1 MNRVYRLVFNR
12 TLGVMQVASELVSAP
27 HGGCDARGGNT
38 MATLR
43 PMSFALW
50 LVLGWVGLVQPLSA
64 QQVPDAGRII
74 ADPGA
79 PAQQRPTVVTS
90 ANGTPQVNITTPSAA
105 GVSRNQYQQL
115 DVGRQGVIL
124 NNSRTD
130 VQTQIGGWVQGNPW
144 LATGTARVI
153 LNEVNGS
160 NPSHL
165 NGYVEVAGARAQVVI
180 ANPAGI
186 QIDGAGFL
194 NASRVTLTTGTPIL
208 NNGAL
213 EGYRVQGGAIRV
225 AGAGLD
231 ASLTDYTDIITRS
244 LQVNAGIWANQLQAS
259 LGTNVVSADHS
270 SVTAQAPGSGAPA
283 FALDV
288 GALGGMYAN
297 RIWLV
302 GNEHGVGMSNAG
314 KIGAQAGE
322 LVVTAD
328 GRLENTG
335 ALHAQ
340 QDTRLTTAG
349 GVANAGTLSAER
361 ELRVETP
368 ADLDNS
374 GGTLNARRIEVN
386 ADALRNRGGSIEQ
399 VGGQTL
405 QLSGADISNVQGTIG
420 TVASTSPGQGSE
432 GGTPGGTTGQPG
444 SGGTPGTGT
453 PAPGQGGTGGST
465 PPTPSA
471 PLATGV
477 LNIAGSLNN
486 DGGSIDATGI
496 LQLSAGNSLDNSG
509 GTLGVQ
515 TLQVQGN
522 AVRNVGGRLE
532 VQGAASAQVQTL
544 DNSGGHMALAQTFQ
558 LQAQSLFNR
567 GGTLAHGGS
576 AATAWSIGTLD
587 NSDGSLA
594 SNATA
599 FGLDLGHLINTRG
612 SLSHAGSNGLQLR
625 AGRLDGVQGTIA
637 TAGDIAL
644 QLGSADHRKAQLI
657 ANRVSLS
664 AGDFDNRG
672 GRVLSTGQQASTLS
686 VQGTLDNG
694 DGGTLAS
701 NGELQITAALLGNA
715 GGTVQQA
722 GTGSLRIDAD
732 NLQGQGG
739 TLLSNGSLRMQGDT
753 TNLRDGTTSAQ
764 RIAID
769 TGDLITAGGTLTS
782 ASTEVLDLQVARTL
796 DNTGGTLGSNGAL
809 AIESTTLINNGGKLI
824 AAGTG
829 QTTLH
834 ASEALHNQGGTL
846 SSNGDLRIDA
856 DRLLNGGGSIDHAGN
871 GMLQITTAS
880 LSGGEGT
887 IASNGLLQL
896 QARTLDLH
904 KATTRGR
911 EVDIRAG
918 ALDNTGGTLLSL
930 GEQAM
935 QLRISG
941 SLVNDGGTLTANGA
955 QQIQAGALS
964 NRGGALN
971 SAGTGD
977 TRLVVAGTLDNT
989 GGTVASNGGAL
1000 QLQAGALVNADGTI
1014 SHAGQH
1020 GLSITTG
1027 RLDGQRGRIG
1037 TAGAMALNAGAVDH
1051 RGASLAAE
1059 QLDISA
1065 QSLDNRGGSIIAT
1078 GTAANTLQVTDTL
1091 DNGDGGT
1098 LASNG
1103 DLSIRATTL
1112 GNAGGTIQQAGTGTL
1127 AIEVETL
1134 NGHAGT
1140 LLSNGALDLQGDTLD
1155 LRNGTTS
1162 AQQIRIDS
1170 ERLITAG
1177 GQLSALG
1184 TQALQVQARTLLD
1197 NSGGTLGS
1205 NGGVDINAGRFIN
1218 DHGKLIAA
1226 GEAASQVRVDQLLDN
1241 TGGAISGN
1249 GDLRIEA
1256 DVLRNADG
1264 TLVAA
1269 DALHLQGKTL
1279 DLRDGAVGATQI
1291 TVQAG
1296 TLDNSGGTLSATGT
1310 ADMRLQVREQLTNDT
1325 GTIAANGAQRI
1336 EAGALS
1342 NRGGTLS
1349 SAGTGNSQIHVTG
1362 QLDNS
1367 KGVIASNAA
1376 ALEVASGS
1384 LRNID
1389 GTLSHAGTQG
1399 LTLSTGQLLGQDGH
1413 IVTAGGL
1420 TLTAGEV
1427 DHRGATL
1434 QATQIALAAQA
1445 FDNRGGQLV
1454 ATGTQANHIDV
1465 AGALDNGDDGL
1476 IASNGD
1482 LTLNAALLGNAG
1494 GTLQQAGSGVLAIN
1508 AATFNGAG
1516 GTVLSNGTLHLHG
1529 DTTDLRDGTTSAQ
1542 RIRIET
1548 GDLTT
1553 AGGTLTATSADALA
1567 LQVRGR
1573 LDNSGGTVATNGAL
1587 DLHAATLLNNG
1598 GNLQAAGTAASQL
1611 SIGQALQNRGGKI
1624 LTSGDLNVTAASLD
1638 NQGGTV
1644 HSATDLSVG
1653 VDGLLD
1659 NSNAGLI
1666 ASGGDAQLRADTLDN
1681 RSGSIEQA
1689 GEGQL
1694 QIDTGTLQGAGGR
1707 IISNGALTLQ
1717 GEALD
1722 IRGGTTAARQVTVT
1736 AGSLDNAGGTLS
1748 STGEQTMVLQV
1759 RDALGNDGGTIAA
1772 NGAQQINAGTLS
1784 NVAGTLSSAGS
1795 ADTRIEVAGQ
1805 FDNTRGT
1812 LASNGGALTVQ
1823 TGSLVN
1829 DAGRIHHAGQN
1840 GLTLQTGS
1848 LQGQKG
1854 SIATAGTLTLR
1865 ADAIDHRDAN
1875 LSAGQLDIVAAALD
1889 NRGGTV
1895 VSTGTQAN
1903 TVRVDGTLDNGDD
1916 GTLASN
1922 GDLQI
1927 TAATFGNAGG
1937 TVQQAGTG
1945 TLSITAATLNGQ
1957 GGTLVSNGA
1966 LALSGDTTDLRNGTT
1981 SAQQIRIDTGD
1992 LTTAGGNLVATGTG
2006 PLALN
2011 VRNRLDNTGGT
2022 LASNGTVAL
2031 HAGNL
2036 INNQGTLQAAGAGV
2050 NQLQLGQ
2057 ALENRGGRILATG
2070 ATVIG
2075 AASVDNRG
2083 GTLQTGGALTIGV
2096 DGRLDNSSQG
2106 VIASGGDAHL
2116 TAATLGNQTG
2126 SIEHAGEGTLAIEA
2140 TDLRGAGGRI
2150 VGNGALQLKGDTL
2163 DLTGATTGA
2172 RQVTVTAGS
2181 LDTSKGTLTSTGA
2194 QAMTLQVD
2202 RALTNN
2208 GGTIAANGA
2217 QQITAGSLSNIDGT
2231 LSAAGAGDTR
2241 INVLGTFDNTRGDVA
2256 SNGRQL
2262 QIDAARLINE
2272 EGALSHGGTESLSLT
2287 VGQLDGAKGT
2297 IVSAGAVA
2305 LQAGAV
2311 DHRGATLN
2319 ATQLTVQA
2327 DAFNNQGGTVLA
2339 TGGQA
2344 SSLTVSGVLDN
2355 GNGGT
2360 LASNGDLQITAAA
2373 LGNAGGTVQQAGTGT
2388 LAINAHTLNGPGGKL
2403 LSNGSL
2409 ALTGENTDLRD
2420 GTTAAQRIQIE
2431 TGELV
2436 TAGGTLTATG
2446 TDVLAL
2452 DVRGRLDNTAG
2463 TLASNGTL
2471 DLRAAQLLNNQGTV
2485 QAAGAG
2491 SNQLAV
2497 GGALENRGGRI
2508 LTTGN
2513 ATVTATGV
2521 DNRGGTLHSDGSST
2535 LTVTVDGLLDN
2546 SAQGTVSSGGN
2557 ASITTHSLNN
2567 EAGTLAAGAALQ
2579 LDTATQVRN
2588 TAGLIQA
2595 GTDLR
2600 VTSNGIDNHSGR
2612 IIAGTVDLDT
2622 RGYTLD
2628 NRAGTVASLTGG
2640 ATLRTGQL
2648 DNSGGLLQ
2656 SAGNL
2661 RIDTAG
2667 QALINTNA
2675 NGNGINSSGTLEIHS
2690 GAFDNRGGSV
2700 FGQGAITVNAST
2712 VDNTAGG
2719 ALVGAGDL
2727 TLRAQ
2732 SVANAGGK
2740 ITVGRNADIVLPGAL
2755 DNRGG
2760 LVAAGGTLALQAGS
2774 IDNRYT
2780 LSAPTG
2786 PALGLQGKHLQL
2798 GTGSLDNQQGQIL
2811 ADTMVVQVAGQL
2823 NNTGGQISAS
2833 ETSDIR
2839 ADSIA
2844 NAGGSLVAGNNQ
2856 IVRTREI
2863 TGDGKL
2869 LSQGDMTLELGQSHT
2884 NTGELAANGTLTLAI
2899 QGNLDNLGKLQ
2910 GAGVNISAGNI
2921 YNAASG
2927 EISSVGLTRLV
2938 ASGELL
2944 NRGLLDGRITHIDA
2958 GTLNNIGTGRI
2969 YGDHIAIQAGT
2980 LNNLAEN
2987 VGGAQRSATIAARQR
3002 LDLGVGVLNNRGQSL
3017 IFSDGDAAMG
3027 GALNGLTAVGSA
3039 QRIDNLSSTIEIAG
3053 NLDMSALAVNNI
3065 RENVVVQQQTIQ
3077 HGPVTLTQPGW
3088 FKNGNNTAGN
3098 LRDTS
3103 NFQPYEV
3110 YYLNPAD
3117 ILEDTAYIT
3126 PDGQQIRRAV
3136 VRLTASTSAYYFARG
3151 GLDGERGERSRLPAQ
3166 DGTVVIYYV
3175 SRADSRNN
3183 PDQLG
3188 AGAEDPFRDLSLMP
3202 PGNRQFRYESDT
3214 LAYNNAY
3221 GTCTTTCVQLI
3232 TYPDYDNPEAMLI
3245 NMQRHT
3251 TNTNGN
3257 EKTRVAT
3264 RTTTEDVLVS
3274 AGADAVINAGGHM
3287 RIATDALRN
3296 EYASTAAGGN
3306 LAVVGLNVGESSIIN
3321 TAKTLFRTHSFSN
3334 VSITYGGSR
3343 SQWSAAPISEQLGVL
3358 GAGIT
3363 AGGKLSID
3371 VGNLRNENTGRDA
3384 PNVRDGD
3391 SMANLNTGG
3400 PGAGSVGPG
3409 AGAVQG
3415 PGQSSGQGA
3424 GPVNAQGPTAAGA
3437 AQGQTGSAVLGPG
3450 QAGGHIADGAH
3461 AQGPSAAGAAQG
3473 AAGQG
3478 LQGADRTSGQLA
3490 DAASAQGPG
3499 QVGSAGP
3506 GTGGVQDITAG
3517 QATQATATGPTT
3529 VQAGGHAG
3537 SGGNAALVNKQ
3548 AVAAAGNDPHVVVT
3562 TTPNAS
3568 APSASLFNVD
3578 ANRGSYLVET
3588 DPRFASYRSWL
3599 SSDYLLQRAGYEP
3612 SQTQKRLGD
3621 GFYEQKLV
3629 REQIG
3634 ELTGR
3639 RFLDGHASDE
3649 DQYRALL
3656 EAGATVASAWGLRPG
3671 VALTA
3676 EQMARLTSDIVWLVE
3691 QDVTLADGSTV
3702 RALVPQVYL
3711 RVMPGDLDTNG
3722 ALLAGADID
3731 IKLRGDLVNNGA
3743 IAGRQLVSIDAG
3755 NIRNV
3760 SGGQISGQQVG
3771 LQATHDIDIIG
3782 STVTATDAIGLKA
3795 GGNITV
3801 ASTTREWR
3809 DNGDL
3814 LVQQTTTLDRVAGLY
3829 VTNKDGAGVLS
3840 VNAGGNVELRAAQL
3854 ANAGTDGLTAIVAG
3868 GDLSLT
3874 SVAEQSSVSL
3884 THDARNFNSQS
3895 QLINIGTTISGAG
3908 DVVLKAG
3915 NDLNLTAAN
3924 VSAAN
3929 ALVAQAGRDINSVAV
3944 VDTRT
3949 FDSGAKSKNGSR
3961 EVSAADGWVLGN
3973 QLTGGEGVALQ
3984 AGRDLTLQATTV
3996 DSSDGGVLLSA
4007 GRNLAL
4013 TTAQE
4018 THDLVVDET
4027 TRKKKTLSSTT
4038 TTTHDQSSASYA
4050 VGSTIGGK
4058 TVDMIAG
4065 NDVTITGSTVLADND
4080 LRIAAANNIT
4090 IESAQDTYSEASSFS
4105 QKKSG
4110 ITGGFGNGV
4119 ASVGYSS
4126 ARSTNDSA
4134 SQSTTQVASAVGSMD
4149 GNVLINAGNQLTIAA
4164 SDVAA
4169 GQNLTLA
4176 GKDINLIARQD
4187 TLDTQSSAS
4196 SKSSGFSMGVTYD
4209 PTKAY
4214 RSARDS
4220 TTDGMADSGSTMGKI
4235 TRTAE
4240 GAASGLRAATTVAVV
4255 TAGSQ
4260 RSNSNQSQSSSDA
4273 RVSQLSAGG
4282 DLTLIANGGSIY
4294 SQGAQ
4299 MAAEGDALLLAT
4311 KDIVFDVAHNT
4322 ESSTSQSSGKGW
4334 GIANNTS
4341 GLPFGTNNSRS
4352 EGSGSS
4358 DTITGTQLSVGG
4370 GVRMATSEGD
4380 ISLTAANIVAEKD
4393 VNIHAAGDLTI
4404 RSGQDTVSN
4413 TNTSQSKAIGTV
4425 QISDTEKFSGWHRQ
4439 EHDDDS
4445 AQVSQ
4450 VASNVGS
4457 LGGNV
4462 NLSAGGTY
4470 SQIASNVVS
4479 AKDINITAAQIEL
4492 LTADEVGHSS
4502 QRDDDLKIG
4511 VFARVKSPFID
4522 LINNVDAARQSDGR
4536 LSSMQNMAAAANAY
4550 QSASAIAGTAGAG
4563 GSGTLVSAEAGIGFK
4578 TANSSADSSSVV
4590 SQGSTLQAGG
4600 NLNLTSTSGDIHVV
4614 QGNLSAGN
4622 TVSLDSARDILLEAG
4637 QAQLQDKSKSSNA
4650 GAEVGVGVMVGTQT
4664 GFYVY
4669 AEASVGSSK
4678 SNANSTTWQN
4688 TTLTGQ
4694 NISLKAEG
4702 DTTLRGATA
4711 TADRIDVKTGGMLTI
4726 ESLQDMAE
4734 SMSKNSQV
4742 GGRAQIS
4749 FGSAWSADGYAS
4761 GGKSNGSYQGVGQ
4774 QSGLFAGD
4782 GGYHVDAG
4790 HVNLVGGAIAS
4801 TNATNSELTAQTL
4814 TFSDLQ
4820 NQMQHST
4827 SSGGISGGYGGRA
4840 ENWKPTTEG
4849 ATPNF
4854 GGGVPMNEKGGD
4866 SSTTYAT
4873 LTEGNIVIGG
4883 KKVTAAELGVN
4894 TDAATA
4900 HRATEAMPNAEL
4912 QLANQQAMANAMGT
4926 VMATSKQIAGDIGG
4940 YGVRKITNDYLNGL
4954 SEAEKEAFGR
4964 LSSEDQY
4971 KALASSNELYPEAM
4985 ITQQKWAPDGAYGR
4999 AMNVVTAALVGSVAG
5014 HGGEQLLSNAIGP
5027 YAAQLIGKAFDP
5039 NKQSAL
5045 PSEALQI
5052 LSHAV
5057 LGALLAEA
5065 NGGSAAGGGIAAGG
5079 GELAAKYLGD
5089 YYAKENRGQLTPEQ
5103 EEQIKALGQ
5112 AVGAIAGGIGGGEVM
5127 GAALGSAIAK
5137 NSVENNYLNHSERM
5151 EYLDAMLSCMKDQSG
5166 CDDEK
5171 RLAALSDA
5179 RNAELIAACTGAP
5192 NSPRCQTEQVKLGE
5206 AYWTLTQNDS
5216 SYTKWI
5222 SDNALDLADAA
5233 LKSGRGKDI
5242 AANLL
5247 THTASQDV
5255 QYKITCAAAG
5265 RCDPYTAGILA
5276 LNGKGQEAAANAAL
5290 NQFFDKGGQIA
5301 GVGANAG
5308 GMMMGVLEMNTIY
5321 RVIVD
5326 SNQAWN
5332 DFQRMQE
5339 VGAIGLM
5346 KEKAGGAWSSI
5357 SGYFGEGWDAAKYE
5371 FGFNQKWNLADVAGN
5386 GFTKGDM
5393 GLDVALAVIS
5403 LGDVPA
5409 LRAAVQARKLAALE
5423 RKAAKPGALAGE
5435 QQGGLVGWV
5444 ADSEA
5449 GTSVR
5454 VPHGELKGQPELP
5467 PRNAAADQVRSIE
5480 RQNEAANA
5488 LAKSGYDVEQLPN
5501 TAKNN
5506 PNPDLKVN
5514 GEIADVFS
5522 PITNSTTSVIKTI
5535 SAKVEKQAATI
5546 VVNLEDSVITISQ
5559 LEAALGASPVK
5570 GLKAVY
5576 IMKNGEIKVIKVE
5589 K

>member
-12 TLGVMQVASELVSAP
+12 TLGVMQVASELVTAP
-27 HGGCDARGGNT
+27 RGGCDARGGNT

-79 PAQQRPTVVTS
+79 PAQQRPTVITS

-213 EGYRVQGGAIRV
+213 DGYRVEGGAIRV
-225 AGAGLD
+225 SGAGLD

-270 SVTAQAPGSGAPA
+270 SVTAQAPAGGTPA

-340 QDTRLTTAG
+340 QDTRITAAG

-361 ELRVETP
+361 ELRVDTP

-399 VGGQTL
+399 VGAQTL
-405 QLSGADISNVQGTIG
+405 QLSGTDISNEQGRIG
-420 TVASTSPGQGSE
+420 TVASTSPGQETG
-432 GGTPGGTTGQPG
+432 GGTTGGTTGQPG
-444 SGGTPGTGT
+444 SGSTPGTGT
-453 PAPGQGGTGGST
+453 PTPGQGGTGGTT
-465 PPTPSA
+465 PPTPTA
-471 PLATGV
+471 PLAAGA
-477 LNIAGSLNN
+477 LNIATSLDN
-486 DGGSIDATGI
+486 DGGAIDATGI
-496 LQLSAGNSLDNSG
+496 LQLSAGNSLDNSR

-515 TLQVQGN
+515 TMQVQGD
-522 AVRNVGGRLE
+522 ALRNVGGRLE

-594 SNATA
+594 SNATT

-625 AGRLDGVQGTIA
+625 ADRLDGVQGTIA

-644 QLGSADHRKAQLI
+644 QLGSADHRKAQMI
-657 ANRVSLS
+657 ANQVSLA

-672 GRVLSTGQQASTLS
+672 GRVLSTGQQVSALS

-701 NGELQITAALLGNA
+701 NGDLQITAAQLGNA

-722 GTGSLRIDAD
+722 GTGSLRIDAV

-739 TLLSNGSLRMQGDT
+739 TVLSNGSLVVQGDT

-764 RIAID
+764 RIAIT

-782 ASTEVLDLQVARTL
+782 AGTEVLDLQVARTL

-809 AIESTTLINNGGKLI
+809 AIDSTTLINTGGKLI

-856 DRLLNGGGSIDHAGN
+856 ERLLNGGGSIDHAGN
-871 GMLQITTAS
+871 GTLQITTAS

-896 QARTLDLH
+896 QAQTLDLH

-955 QQIQAGALS
+955 QQIEAGALT

-971 SAGTGD
+971 SAGTAD
-977 TRLVVAGTLDNT
+977 TRLIVAGTLDNT
-989 GGTVASNGGAL
+989 GGTVASNAGAL

-1014 SHAGQH
+1014 SHAGQN

-1037 TAGAMALNAGAVDH
+1037 TAGALELSAGAVDH
-1051 RGASLAAE
+1051 RGASVAAE
-1059 QLDISA
+1059 QLDITA

-1103 DLSIRATTL
+1103 DLSISASTL

-1127 AIEVETL
+1127 AIKVDTL

-1177 GQLSALG
+1177 GQLRALG
-1184 TQALQVQARTLLD
+1184 TQALQVQARALLD

-1205 NGGVDINAGRFIN
+1205 NGAVDINAGRFVN

-1226 GEAASQVRVDQLLDN
+1226 GEAASQVRVTQLLDN

-1256 DVLRNADG
+1256 EVLRNADG

-1269 DALHLQGKTL
+1269 DALHLQGQTL

-1296 TLDNSGGTLSATGT
+1296 SLDNSGGTLSATGT

-1325 GTIAANGAQRI
+1325 GTIAANGAQHI

-1349 SAGTGNSQIHVTG
+1349 SAGTGNSQIHVAG

-1376 ALEVASGS
+1376 ALEVATGS

-1413 IVTAGGL
+1413 IVTAGAL

-1434 QATQIALAAQA
+1434 QATQIALAAEA

-1494 GTLQQAGSGVLAIN
+1494 GTVQQAGNGLLAIN
-1508 AATFNGAG
+1508 AATLNGAG
-1516 GTVLSNGTLHLHG
+1516 GTLLSNGTLHVQG
-1529 DTTDLRDGTTSAQ
+1529 DTTDLRAGTTSAQ

-1553 AGGTLTATSADALA
+1553 AGGTLTATSTDALA

-1573 LDNSGGTVATNGAL
+1573 LDNTGGTVATNGAL
-1587 DLHAATLLNNG
+1587 DLRAATLLNNG

-1611 SIGQALQNRGGKI
+1611 SIDQALQNRGGKI

-1659 NSNAGLI
+1659 NSNTGLI
-1666 ASGGDAQLRADTLDN
+1666 ASGGDAQLRAATLDN

-1717 GEALD
+1717 GDALD

-1772 NGAQQINAGTLS
+1772 NGAQQISAGTLS
-1784 NVAGTLSSAGS
+1784 NVAGTLSSAGT

-1829 DAGRIHHAGQN
+1829 DTGRIHHAGQN

-1865 ADAIDHRDAN
+1865 ADAIDHRDAT
-1875 LSAGQLDIVAAALD
+1875 LSAGQLDIVATALD

-1895 VSTGTQAN
+1895 LSTGTQAN

-1927 TAATFGNAGG
+1927 TAATLGNAGG

-1966 LALSGDTTDLRNGTT
+1966 LALAGDTTDLRNGTT

-1992 LTTAGGNLVATGTG
+1992 LTTAGGNLFATGTG

-2022 LASNGTVAL
+2022 LASNGTVDL
-2031 HAGNL
+2031 HAATL
-2036 INNQGTLQAAGAGV
+2036 INNQGTLQAAGAGS
-2050 NQLQLGQ
+2050 NQLQVGQ

-2075 AASVDNRG
+2075 AASVDNHG
-2083 GTLQTGGALTIGV
+2083 GTLQTGGALTLGV
-2096 DGRLDNSSQG
+2096 DGRLDNSGQG

-2116 TAATLGNQTG
+2116 TAATLDNQTG
-2126 SIEHAGEGTLAIEA
+2126 SIEHAGEGTLAIEV
-2140 TDLRGAGGRI
+2140 TDLHGAGGRI

-2163 DLTGATTGA
+2163 DLSGATTGA

-2181 LDTSKGTLTSTGA
+2181 LDTSKGTLTSTGT

-2217 QQITAGSLSNIDGT
+2217 QQITAGALSNIDGT
-2231 LSAAGAGDTR
+2231 LSAAGTGDTR

-2272 EGALSHGGTESLSLT
+2272 QGTLSHGGTESLSLT

-2297 IVSAGAVA
+2297 IVSAGALA

-2339 TGGQA
+2339 TGAQA

-2360 LASNGDLQITAAA
+2360 LASNGDLQITAAT

-2388 LAINAHTLNGPGGKL
+2388 LAINAHTLNGQGGKL

-2409 ALTGENTDLRD
+2409 ALIGENTDLRD
-2420 GTTAAQRIQIE
+2420 GTTAAQRIRIE

-2452 DVRGRLDNTAG
+2452 NVRGRLDNTAG

-2491 SNQLAV
+2491 SNQLAI
-2497 GGALENRGGRI
+2497 GGALENRGGRL

-2513 ATVTATGV
+2513 ATVTATGL
-2521 DNRGGTLHSDGSST
+2521 DNRGGTLHSDGSSR

-2557 ASITTHSLNN
+2557 AHITTQSLNN

-2588 TAGLIQA
+2588 TNGLIQA

-2600 VTSNGIDNHSGR
+2600 VTSSGIDNHSGR

-2640 ATLRTGQL
+2640 AALRTGQL

-2690 GAFDNRGGSV
+2690 GAFDNRAGSV
-2700 FGQGAITVNAST
+2700 FGQGAITVTASS

-2760 LVAAGGTLALQAGS
+2760 LVAAGGTLALQAGN

-2811 ADTMVVQVAGQL
+2811 ADTLVVQVSGLL
-2823 NNTGGQISAS
+2823 NNSGGQISAA

-2844 NAGGSLVAGNNQ
+2844 NAGGSLVAGSNQ

-2869 LSQGDMTLELGQSHT
+2869 LSQGDMTLELGQSHI

-2921 YNAASG
+2921 HNAASG

-3017 IFSDGDAAMG
+3017 IFSDGDAAIG

-3077 HGPVTLTQPGW
+3077 HGPVTLNQPGW
-3088 FKNGNNTAGN
+3088 FKNGRNTGN
-3098 LRDTS
+3098 LRETS

-3110 YYLNPAD
+3110 YYLNPDD

-3136 VRLTASTSAYYFARG
+3136 VRLTANTSAYYFARG
-3151 GLDGERGERSRLPAQ
+3151 GLNGSRGERSRLPAQ

-3175 SRADSRNN
+3175 GRADSRNN

-3188 AGAEDPFRDLSLMP
+3188 AGAEDPFRDLSAMP
-3202 PGNRQFRYESDT
+3202 PGSRDGFNYESDT

-3221 GTCTTTCVQLI
+3221 GTCTTTCVRLI

-3251 TNTNGN
+3251 TSTNGN

-3296 EYASTAAGGN
+3296 EYASIAAGGN

-3343 SQWSAAPISEQLGVL
+3343 SQWSAAPISEQIGVL

-3437 AQGQTGSAVLGPG
+3437 AHGQTGSAVQGPG

-3461 AQGPSAAGAAQG
+3461 AQGPSAAGGAQG

-3490 DAASAQGPG
+3490 DAANAQGPS

-3506 GTGGVQDITAG
+3506 GTGGVQDIVAG
-3517 QATQATATGPTT
+3517 QAAQATATGPGA

-3537 SGGNAALVNKQ
+3537 SGGNAALANKQ

-3731 IKLRGDLVNNGA
+3731 IKLRGDLVNSGA

-3782 STVTATDAIGLKA
+3782 STVTATDALGLKA

-3895 QLINIGTTISGAG
+3895 QSINIGTTISGAG

-3973 QLTGGEGVALQ
+3973 QLTGAEGVALQ

-4126 ARSTNDSA
+4126 AKSDNQSA
-4134 SQSTTQVASAVGSMD
+4134 SQSTTQVGSAVGSMN
-4149 GNVLINAGNQLTIAA
+4149 GNVQLNAGNQLTIAA

-4169 GQNLTLA
+4169 GQDLTLI
-4176 GKDINLIARQD
+4176 GKDINLLARQD
-4187 TLDTQSSAS
+4187 TVDSQISQS

-4220 TTDGMADSGSTMGKI
+4220 TTDGMADSGSIMGDI
-4235 TRTAE
+4235 TRNAE
-4240 GAASGLRAATTVAVV
+4240 GTASGVRAATTSVVV
-4255 TAGSQ
+4255 TGGSQ
-4260 RSNSNQSQSSSDA
+4260 RSSGNQVHSTSDA
-4273 RVSQLSAGG
+4273 RVAQLSAGG
-4282 DLTLIANGGSIY
+4282 DLTVIANGGSIY

-4334 GIANNTS
+4334 GFANNTS

-4352 EGSGSS
+4352 DGSGQS

-4370 GVRMATSEGD
+4370 GVRMATTEGD
-4380 ISLTAANIVAEKD
+4380 ITLTAANIAAEKD
-4393 VNIHAAGDLTI
+4393 VTIRAAGNLTVQ
-4404 RSGQDTVSN
+4404 SGQDTVSN
-4413 TNTSQSKAIGTV
+4413 ANTADSKAIGTV
-4425 QISDTEKFSGWHRQ
+4425 QISDTEKFAGWHRQ
-4439 EHDDDS
+4439 QHDDDS
-4445 AQVSQ
+4445 GMVSQ
-4450 VASNVGS
+4450 VASTIGS

-4462 NLSAGGTY
+4462 NLGAGGKYT
-4470 SQIASNVVS
+4470 QIASNVV
-4479 AKDINITAAQIEL
+4479 AAQDVNITAAEIEL
-4492 LTADEVGHSS
+4492 LTANETGYNS
-4502 QRDDDLKIG
+4502 QSDKDLKIG
-4511 VFARVKSPFID
+4511 VFARIKSPFID
-4522 LINNVDAARQSDGR
+4522 LINNVDSARQSDGR
-4536 LSSMQNMAAAANAY
+4536 LQAMQGMAAGANAY
-4550 QSASAIAGTAGAG
+4550 QAGSAIASAAKGGGA
-4563 GSGTLVSAEAGIGFK
+4563 SLLSAEAGIGFK
-4578 TANSSADSSSVV
+4578 SASSSADGSSTV
-4590 SQGSTLQAGG
+4590 SRGSTIQGGG
-4600 NLNLTSTSGDIHVV
+4600 NVNLTSTSGDIHVV

-4622 TVSLDSARDILLEAG
+4622 TLSLDSARDILLEAG
-4637 QAQLQDKSKSSNA
+4637 QANLQNKSKSNNA
-4650 GAEVGVGVMVGTQT
+4650 GAEVGVGVSVGAQT
-4664 GFYVY
+4664 GVYVY

-4678 SNANSTTWQN
+4678 SSAESSTWQN
-4688 TTLTGQ
+4688 TTLIGS
-4694 NISLKAEG
+4694 NISLKADG

-4711 TADRIDVKTGGMLTI
+4711 TADRIDVKTGGTLTI
-4726 ESLQDMAE
+4726 QSMQDIAE
-4734 SMSKNSQV
+4734 SMSKENQV
-4742 GGRAQIS
+4742 GGRVQVS
-4749 FGSAWSADGYAS
+4749 FGTAWDASGYAS
-4761 GGKSNGSYQGVGQ
+4761 VGKANGSYKGVGE

-4801 TNATNSELTAQTL
+4801 TNAANSELSAE
-4814 TFSDLQ
+4814 TFTFTDLK
-4820 NQMQHST
+4820 NEMDYRA
-4827 SSGGISGGYGGRA
+4827 SSAGISGGFGSTGNAATDANGDPVPAPGAAGQFKDIGSTIRNGEYGAANSTSFSPGI
-4840 ENWKPTTEG
+4840 
-4849 ATPNF
+4849 
-4854 GGGVPMNEKGGD
+4854 PMSDSGHD

-4873 LTEGNIVIGG
+4873 LTGGNITIGG
-4883 KKVTAAELGVN
+4883 RKVDAADLGVN
-4894 TDAATA
+4894 TDASAAHQALEGLPDLQKMLQEQRAMAQATGTVVDA
-4900 HRATEAMPNAEL
+4900 GMRIRAGINASIDEENARKEDAKK
-4912 QLANQQAMANAMGT
+4912 QLA
-4926 VMATSKQIAGDIGG
+4926 DP
-4940 YGVRKITNDYLNGL
+4940 
-4954 SEAEKEAFGR
+4954 
-4964 LSSEDQY
+4964 
-4971 KALASSNELYPEAM
+4971 ALRDSMSQE
-4985 ITQQKWAPDGAYGR
+4985 QK
-4999 AMNVVTAALVGSVAG
+4999 
-5014 HGGEQLLSNAIGP
+5014 
-5027 YAAQLIGKAFDP
+5027 AQLIAT
-5039 NKQSAL
+5039 AV
-5045 PSEALQI
+5045 EADREIERLQKVG
-5052 LSHAV
+5052 V
-5057 LGALLAEA
+5057 LVGAIT
-5065 NGGSAAGGGIAAGG
+5065 GGIAASSGSTGQIVAGTLAPVISYQIGQYFKENAARNEMDNGKRGEEGSATHLLAHALLGAAVASAGG
-5079 GELAAKYLGD
+5079 DSAMIGALAAGGAEAAAPAIAKFIFGKDSKDLSSSEQDTVSAVAGIGGAMLGSLQD
-5089 YYAKENRGQLTPEQ
+5089 GML
-5103 EEQIKALGQ
+5103 
-5112 AVGAIAGGIGGGEVM
+5112 GAIAGS
-5127 GAALGSAIAK
+5127 SAAK
-5137 NSVENNYLNHSERM
+5137 NAVENNWS
-5151 EYLDAMLSCMKDQSG
+5151 
-5166 CDDEK
+5166 
-5171 RLAALSDA
+5171 
-5179 RNAELIAACTGAP
+5179 
-5192 NSPRCQTEQVKLGE
+5192 
-5206 AYWTLTQNDS
+5206 
-5216 SYTKWI
+5216 
-5222 SDNALDLADAA
+5222 
-5233 LKSGRGKDI
+5233 
-5242 AANLL
+5242 
-5247 THTASQDV
+5247 
-5255 QYKITCAAAG
+5255 
-5265 RCDPYTAGILA
+5265 
-5276 LNGKGQEAAANAAL
+5276 
-5290 NQFFDKGGQIA
+5290 
-5301 GVGANAG
+5301 
-5308 GMMMGVLEMNTIY
+5308 
-5321 RVIVD
+5321 
-5326 SNQAWN
+5326 
-5332 DFQRMQE
+5332 E
-5339 VGAIGLM
+5339 VGHYSTMATILYLSGFS
-5346 KEKAGGAWSSI
+5346 EQDAKA
-5357 SGYFGEGWDAAKYE
+5357 
-5371 FGFNQKWNLADVAGN
+5371 
-5386 GFTKGDM
+5386 
-5393 GLDVALAVIS
+5393 VALAAWSPDTDNRNAITKENVANGDSPTGNQKAYHLLTGEKDPAKVAAIQNELAKKVKEILTDLKRYENNPESKAAILSNAENQRILHAFGDSFAHVQADGTHYDGGQGHLKDGTDPDEPNKHPGAFTNYVES
-5403 LGDVPA
+5403 LYAVASSVAGPNVRSNDVSTLTATVVAKKSNDDQKAALAAAAAAYGGKDPA
-5409 LRAAVQARKLAALE
+5409 LVDS
-5423 RKAAKPGALAGE
+5423 PIAGCE
-5435 QQGGLVGWV
+5435 WYQRCGGNI
-5444 ADSEA
+5444 A
-5449 GTSVR
+5449 
-5454 VPHGELKGQPELP
+5454 
-5467 PRNAAADQVRSIE
+5467 
-5480 RQNEAANA
+5480 NEAIR
-5488 LAKSGYDVEQLPN
+5488 KVYGVTLPVAPQIDWSKLN
-5501 TAKNN
+5501 FPSDWTRR
-5506 PNPDLKVN
+5506 
-5514 GEIADVFS
+5514 
-5522 PITNSTTSVIKTI
+5522 
-5535 SAKVEKQAATI
+5535 
-5546 VVNLEDSVITISQ
+5546 
-5559 LEAALGASPVK
+5559 
-5570 GLKAVY
+5570 
-5576 IMKNGEIKVIKVE
+5576 
-5589 K
+5589 